1 MDPLE
6 QKRIKEYGGPESEY
20 NEDQKR
26 SVATLPSLEAI
37 GKELEEV
44 KRAVEV
50 RRLVYYLRSLKRSTV
65 IDVPGT

>member
-6 QKRIKEYGGPESEY
+6 QKRIKEYSGPESEY

-26 SVATLPSLEAI
+26 SVATLPDLEAV

-44 KRAVEV
+44 KRAIEV
-50 RRLVYYLRSLKRSTV
+50 RQFVYCLCSLKRSTV
-65 IDVPGT
+65 INVPGA